1 MASQPA
7 TALDTDLSAQTFSFM
22 GEASLITF
30 SLPGDS
36 PSHILLRRSESATSQ
51 SRNFTRP
58 RFLLQR
64 ALEFP
69 QNFSNLLTGIIL
81 RSVDRGSQRKT
92 KNL

>member
-7 TALDTDLSAQTFSFM
+7 TALDTDLLKPSPLW
-22 GEASLITF
+22 EPLTF

-69 QNFSNLLTGIIL
+69 QNFSNFLTDIIL

>member
-7 TALDTDLSAQTFSFM
+7 TAPDTDLSAQTFSFM
-22 GEASLITF
+22 GEASPITF
-30 SLPGDS
+30 SLSEDS
-36 PSHILLRRSESATSQ
+36 PSHILLPRSESATSQ
-51 SRNFTRP
+51 SRNFTRS
-58 RFLLQR
+58 RFLLQY

-69 QNFSNLLTGIIL
+69 QNFSNFLTDIIL